1 MEKIKFRPLLAVL
14 IMCCVCMITSSCSN
28 DDEDELSPFTSLF
41 SKTDHFVDMLDTVY
55 EHYDAFGSKAADSS
69 DGKYRVTP
77 MGRLIVVKKN
87 SSINSVSYSQI
98 EDALTKH
105 YKNNSKVNDVFLNNG
120 GTVTIDCRN

>member
-1 MEKIKFRPLLAVL
+1 MERIKFRPLLAVL
-14 IMCCVCMITSSCSN
+14 LMCCVCVLTSSCSN

-77 MGRLIVVKKN
+77 MGCLIVVKKN
-87 SSINSVSYSQI
+87 SSSNSVSYSPV
-98 EDALTKH
+98 EEALTMH
-105 YKNNSKVNDVFLNNG
+105 YQNNSKVNVVYLNKG
-120 GTVTIDCRN
+120 GIVTSDCRN